1 MTKRNTQ
8 QGVSDLTQCR
18 SNTMSNLLGIRQ
30 AAAKDRRLQF
40 TALFH
45 HITPYLLK
53 DSFFQLKRK
62 SAAGADGVTWHN
74 YQQDLDNRLK
84 SLHERLH
91 RRSYRPRAARRI
103 MIPKADGGERPIS
116 VFCLEDK
123 IVQQAVVKV
132 LEGIYENDFRGFSY
146 GYRTMKSQHD
156 ALDALTVGIK
166 RNPVNWV
173 LDLDIR
179 KFFEQVEHDWLIRF
193 LEHRVRDK
201 RIIRLIIQ
209 WIKVGHYDDD
219 GRRVRSERGMP
230 QGSVIS
236 PLLSNIYLHYVFDL
250 WVDQWRKRKAFGRI
264 IVVRFA
270 DDSVLGFQRE
280 HDAKV
285 FLSELGKRLGQF
297 GLSLHEDKTRLI
309 RFGRFARVDS
319 KKREKGKPE
328 TFTFLGFTHICGISR
343 SSGNF
348 NIVRRTSKERMRAT
362 LRKIKSYLMK
372 HRHDPV
378 PEQLK
383 WLKRVLQGHMNYFS
397 VPGNGLRINAFRT
410 AVQKVWYKALK
421 RRSQRS
427 RLNWK
432 KFGALINTVLPK
444 VKVLHPWPEQRFDV
458 KYSR

>member
-1 MTKRNTQ
+1 
-8 QGVSDLTQCR
+8 
-18 SNTMSNLLGIRQ
+18 
-30 AAAKDRRLQF
+30 
-40 TALFH
+40 
-45 HITPYLLK
+45 
-53 DSFFQLKRK
+53 
-62 SAAGADGVTWHN
+62 
-74 YQQDLDNRLK
+74 
-84 SLHERLH
+84 
-91 RRSYRPRAARRI
+91 
-103 MIPKADGGERPIS
+103 
-116 VFCLEDK
+116 
-123 IVQQAVVKV
+123 
-132 LEGIYENDFRGFSY
+132 
-146 GYRTMKSQHD
+146 
-156 ALDALTVGIK
+156 
-166 RNPVNWV
+166 
-173 LDLDIR
+173 
-179 KFFEQVEHDWLIRF
+179 
-193 LEHRVRDK
+193 
-201 RIIRLIIQ
+201 
-209 WIKVGHYDDD
+209 
-219 GRRVRSERGMP
+219 MP

-250 WVDQWRKRKAFGRI
+250 WVDQWRKRKASGRI

-309 RFGRFARVDS
+309 RFGRFARVDL
-319 KKREKGKPE
+319 KKREEGKPE
-328 TFTFLGFTHICGISR
+328 TFTFLGFTHICGNSR

-362 LRKIKSYLMK
+362 LRKIKGYLLK

-410 AVQKVWYKALK
+410 AVQKIWYKALK

-432 KFGALINTVLPK
+432 KFGAFINTVLPK